1 MGRYILRRLIVL
13 PAVLLAVY
21 TIVFVMIRATPG
33 GPWDPGAMVP
43 PAIIANLRQYY
54 HTDDPIWHQ
63 YWRLLS
69 ELLLRGNFGL
79 SYATSRSVG
88 EMIAQAL
95 PVSLQLG
102 AASMAVA
109 AACGVTLGLAAGLH
123 RNSALDYAA
132 MPIGLV
138 GISVPTYVS
147 TPLLVVLFAVHWH
160 VLPSEGWE
168 GLFNRGAAIPIF
180 TLALAPAAGLARY
193 ARAAVLDVLHFDFVR
208 TARAKGM
215 RAPRIV
221 ARHVAPNML
230 IPVITVAGSY
240 LASVLTGSFF
250 VEWIYAI
257 PGMGRLLVQGIFG
270 RDYPVILG
278 ASIVI
283 AAVIAVTNL
292 LVDVSYALIDPRVK
306 YG

>member
-1 MGRYILRRLIVL
+1 MVL

-21 TIVFVMIRATPG
+21 SIVFLMIRATPG

-43 PAIIANLRQYY
+43 PAILTNLRQYY
-54 HTDDPIWHQ
+54 HADDPLWRQ

-69 ELLLRGNFGL
+69 ELVVHGNFGL
-79 SYATSRSVG
+79 SYATSRNVG
-88 EMIAQAL
+88 EMIGQAL

-102 AASMAVA
+102 ATAMLVA
-109 AACGVTLGLAAGLH
+109 AAAGVLAGLSAALH
-123 RNSALDYAA
+123 RNHLMDYAA
-132 MPIGLV
+132 MPIGLI
-138 GISVPTYVS
+138 GISVPAYVS
-147 TPLLVVLFAVHWH
+147 TPLLVVLFAVQWH
-160 VLPSEGWE
+160 VLPSSGWD
-168 GLFNRGAAIPIF
+168 GLLSPAAAIPVF

-193 ARAAVLDVLHFDFVR
+193 TRAAVLDVLQLDFVR

-215 RAPRIV
+215 PGRRVTLRHIV
-221 ARHVAPNML
+221 PNML
-230 IPVITVAGSY
+230 IPVVTVAGSY
-240 LASVLTGSFF
+240 LGGVLTGAFF

-278 ASIVI
+278 ASIVV
-283 AAVIAVTNL
+283 AGVIAVTNL
-292 LVDVSYALIDPRVK
+292 VVDLSYAMIDPRIR